1 MHPQGY
7 MNTLGSVCI
16 HTAGHVQENMS
27 VYASAYLKEK
37 SSNEKVK

>member
-7 MNTLGSVCI
+7 MNTQGSVCI